1 MSSTVINPLHRTRGW
16 PRAKSK
22 GSLLIVALI
31 LCAVIGIA
39 LASYLQLA
47 RTTLNISSR
56 AFYSN
61 ASMNLTELGL
71 EQAMWSV
78 NKMVAGDP
86 TNAWA
91 GWTTSGA
98 NAQRQFTGYTFDQ
111 NTTGS
116 VRVYVANYLGTTGSP
131 QLTARATITPAS
143 GAVMEKWVQVSLRKR
158 SKFANGLVA
167 KDSISFSGNNA
178 TVDSWNSDPDNNTA
192 TAAIPYS
199 AAVRNDNGSVGSI
212 SVSVGAIAVQ
222 NADIFGYA
230 STGGSPPTVGANG
243 LVGPFGTT
251 SGTMDMTRVSTDF
264 SASFDTVTA
273 PTTTAYS
280 IAAITSNTTLP
291 RGTDTPVGGKYYYS
305 CPSVSFTNNTLTIA
319 GNVVL
324 ILTDTTTSISIGGGS
339 GELHINTGST
349 LECYAP
355 GDVKIAGNGIF
366 NGGTTDTAANQPIS
380 CQFYGTG
387 TSAAKQSYQIAGNGV
402 LVAVVYAPNGS
413 LKINGNGAVSGSFVA
428 NDITVVGNAA
438 FHYDESLGNFGGN
451 NPYGITK
458 WDELTSSASRAAVS
472 SLLSF

>member
-1 MSSTVINPLHRTRGW
+1 MKTAPLSAARRPLRHTR
-16 PRAKSK
+16 

-47 RTTLNISSR
+47 RTTMNISSR

-61 ASMNLTELGL
+61 ASMNLAELGL

-86 TNAWA
+86 TTAWA
-91 GWTTSGA
+91 GWTPVGV
-98 NAQRQFTGYTFDQ
+98 NAQRSFTGFTFDQ
-111 NTTGS
+111 NTTGI
-116 VRVYVANYLGTTGSP
+116 VRVYVSNYLGTTGSP

-143 GAVMEKWVQVSLRKR
+143 GAVIEKWVQVTLRKR

-167 KDSISFSGNNA
+167 KESISFSGNNA
-178 TVDSWNSDPDNNTA
+178 TVDSWNSDPDNSAA

-199 AAVRNDNGSVGSI
+199 AAVKNDNGSVGSI
-212 SVSVGAIAVQ
+212 SVSVSAIAVQ

-230 STGGSPPTVGANG
+230 STGGSLPTVGSNG
-243 LVGPFGTT
+243 RVGTFTT
-251 SGTMDMTRVSTDF
+251 PLGTMDMTRVSTDF
-264 SASFDTVTA
+264 SASFDAVTA
-273 PTTTAYS
+273 PTTTPYS
-280 IAAITSNTTLP
+280 LAAITTSLTLP
-291 RGTDTPVGGKYYYS
+291 RGTDTPATDGKYYYS
-305 CPSVSFTNNTLTIA
+305 CPSVNFNNRTLTIS
-319 GNVVL
+319 NKVVL
-324 ILTDTTTSISIGGGS
+324 TLTDTSTSIDIGGGS
-339 GELHINTGST
+339 GELHIDSGAT
-349 LECYAP
+349 LECYAA
-355 GDVKIAGNGIF
+355 GDVKIAGSGIF
-366 NGGTTDTAANQPIS
+366 NGGTTAAAANQPIA
-380 CQFYGTG
+380 CQIYGTG
-387 TSAAKQSYQIAGNGV
+387 TSVTKQDYQIAGNGA

-413 LKINGNGAVSGSFVA
+413 LKINGNGDVGGSFVA

-458 WDELTSSASRAAVS
+458 WDELTSSASRTALS